1 MPINHHTTRRTTGSS
16 LARAGFSITVL
27 VLAALPAC
35 GGEDDEPA
43 NVEGTGAS
51 SATGGAGGTSTGGVA
66 AGGAT
71 GGVAPTGGAAPSGGV
86 GATGATGGTGPATGG
101 SQASGGGGA
110 ATGGTTT
117 GGAATGGTATGG
129 TESGGAP
136 TGGTATG
143 GTESGGAPT
152 GGTATGGT
160 ESGGAPTGGT
170 ATGGTESGGAPT
182 GGTATGGA
190 DEGGSAGTGGEDDVV
205 PSPGCG
211 TTATLQSGTITLGS
225 RNYIL
230 NVPADYDSN
239 HPYRLI
245 LGFHGANG
253 RSSDVAGDYFGL
265 LPLSEG
271 STIFVAANANG
282 GLWSATT
289 DVAYVDDILAQVTAA
304 LCIDTSRI
312 MMEGFSQGAA
322 MAWTI
327 ACSRPNVFRAMVGHS
342 GGGVTSPT
350 TCEPIAYL
358 GSLGLSD
365 IGGNSQATQTDPFAR
380 WNGCTVET
388 LPTAPTGSHVCTD
401 YEGCPAAD
409 PVRWCSYDGG
419 HTPSPTDAGQSRS
432 WMPEE
437 VWAFVNRF

>member
-1 MPINHHTTRRTTGSS
+1 MPIDHRTTRRTTGSS
-16 LARAGFSITVL
+16 RARAHLWIPVL

-35 GGEDDEPA
+35 GEDDEPA

-51 SATGGAGGTSTGGVA
+51 SGTGGAGGTSTGGVA

-71 GGVAPTGGAAPSGGV
+71 GGVAPTGGAAPSGGG
-86 GATGATGGTGPATGG
+86 GATGDTGGTGPTTGG

-110 ATGGTTT
+110 ATGGT
-117 GGAATGGTATGG
+117 
-129 TESGGAP
+129 ESGGAP
-136 TGGTATG
+136 IGGTASG
-143 GTESGGAPT
+143 GAESGGA
-152 GGTATGGT
+152 
-160 ESGGAPTGGT
+160 
-170 ATGGTESGGAPT
+170 
-182 GGTATGGA
+182 ATGGA

-230 NVPADYDSN
+230 NVPADYDRN

-253 RSSDVAGDYFGL
+253 RASDVAGDYFGL
-265 LPLSEG
+265 LPLSAG
-271 STIFVAANANG
+271 STIFVAANADG

-312 MMEGFSQGAA
+312 MLEGFSQGAA

-327 ACSRPNVFRAMVGHS
+327 ACSRPNVYRAMVGHS

-401 YEGCPAAD
+401 YAGCPAAD

>member
-1 MPINHHTTRRTTGSS
+1 M
-16 LARAGFSITVL
+16 
-27 VLAALPAC
+27 
-35 GGEDDEPA
+35 GGEDEEA
-43 NVEGTGAS
+43 ASVEGTGAS

-71 GGVAPTGGAAPSGGV
+71 GGVAPTGGAAPSGGG
-86 GATGATGGTGPATGG
+86 GATGDTGGTGPTTGG
-101 SQASGGGGA
+101 SQASGG
-110 ATGGTTT
+110 
-117 GGAATGGTATGG
+117 GGTATGG

-143 GTESGGAPT
+143 GTESGGAPI
-152 GGTATGGT
+152 GGTATGGA
-160 ESGGAPTGGT
+160 ES
-170 ATGGTESGGAPT
+170 

-230 NVPADYDSN
+230 NVPADYDPN

-253 RSSDVAGDYFGL
+253 RASDVAGDYFGL

-312 MMEGFSQGAA
+312 LMEGFSQGAA

-342 GGGVTSPT
+342 GGGVASPT

-401 YEGCPAAD
+401 YAGCPAAD

-419 HTPSPTDAGQSRS
+419 HTASPTDAGQSRS

>member
-1 MPINHHTTRRTTGSS
+1 M
-16 LARAGFSITVL
+16 
-27 VLAALPAC
+27 
-35 GGEDDEPA
+35 EPA
-43 NVEGTGAS
+43 NVEATGAS
-51 SATGGAGGTSTGGVA
+51 SAAGGAGGTSTGGVA

-71 GGVAPTGGAAPSGGV
+71 GGLALTGGAVPSSGV
-86 GATGATGGTGPATGG
+86 DATGATGGTGPANGG
-101 SQASGGGGA
+101 SPASGGGSATTSGA
-110 ATGGTTT
+110 AT
-117 GGAATGGTATGG
+117 
-129 TESGGAP
+129 GGAP
-136 TGGTATG
+136 TGGAAPGGTATSG
-143 GTESGGAPT
+143 AATGGAPT
-152 GGTATGGT
+152 GGIATGG
-160 ESGGAPTGGT
+160 AAGT
-170 ATGGTESGGAPT
+170 TTAQGGAPT

-190 DEGGSAGTGGEDDVV
+190 VEGGSAGTGGIATGGVAGSTTARGGSAGTGGEDAPV

-211 TTATLQSGTITLGS
+211 ATATLQSGTITLGS

-230 NVPADYDSN
+230 NVPADYDSD

-253 RSSDVAGDYFGL
+253 RASDVAGDYFGL
-265 LPLSEG
+265 LPLSAG
-271 STIFVAANANG
+271 STIFVAANADG
-282 GLWSATT
+282 GLWSAAT
-289 DVAYVDDILAQVTAA
+289 DVAYVDQILEQVTAA

-327 ACSRPNVFRAMVGHS
+327 ACSRPNVYRAMVGHS
-342 GGGVTSPT
+342 GGGVASPT

-388 LPTAPTGSHVCTD
+388 LPTAPAGSHVCTD
-401 YEGCPAAD
+401 YAGCPATD

-419 HTPSPTDAGQSRS
+419 HTASPTDAGQSRS

-437 VWAFVNRF
+437 VWAFVSRF